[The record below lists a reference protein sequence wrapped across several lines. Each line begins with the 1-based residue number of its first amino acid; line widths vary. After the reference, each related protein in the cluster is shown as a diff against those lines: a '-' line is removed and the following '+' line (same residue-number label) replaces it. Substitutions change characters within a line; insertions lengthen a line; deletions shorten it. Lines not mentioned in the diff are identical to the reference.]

1 MAKTVFTPEY
11 RILLRMLR
19 EQRAEAGLTQVE
31 LAKRLRQT
39 QSFISKIERGE
50 ARLDLV
56 QLRQICRILG
66 TSLPTFVQE
75 YEKRLVSG
83 K

>member
-1 MAKTVFTPEY
+1 
-11 RILLRMLR
+11 MLR
-19 EQRAEAGLTQVE
+19 ERRTVAGLTQVD

-39 QSFISKIERGE
+39 QSFVSKIERGE

-66 TSLPTFVQE
+66 TSLPAFVQE
-75 YEKRLVSG
+75 YESRLAGG

>member
-19 EQRAEAGLTQVE
+19 EHRTVAGLTQVE

-39 QSFISKIERGE
+39 QSFVSKIERGE

-66 TSLPTFVQE
+66 TSLPAFVQE
-75 YEKRLVSG
+75 YERRLAAG

>member
-11 RILLRMLR
+11 RVLLRMLR
-19 EQRAEAGLTQVE
+19 EHRNGAGVTQAE

-39 QSFISKIERGE
+39 QSFVSKIERGE

-66 TSLPTFVQE
+66 TNLPVFVQE
-75 YEKRLVSG
+75 FERRLAGG